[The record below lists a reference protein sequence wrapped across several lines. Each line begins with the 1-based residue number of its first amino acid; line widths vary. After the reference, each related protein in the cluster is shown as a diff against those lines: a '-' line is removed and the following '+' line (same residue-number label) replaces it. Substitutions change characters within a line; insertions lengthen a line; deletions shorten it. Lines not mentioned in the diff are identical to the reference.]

1 MREQLRQIKL
11 WKVIF
16 AAVGILLVGTGV
28 AFNARAAL
36 GNDPIGIIYDG
47 VRNAANLTAEQ
58 LGMTS
63 NIVNIVL
70 LVLVF
75 LADRHYVNLGT
86 FIYLIPYGFAVDL
99 GGKLYQA
106 LIPAQTQ
113 PFRILGAFI
122 GCLLLY
128 VGVAMFITMDMG
140 VDPFTGVVLVLR
152 DRLHMEYRKIKVIF
166 DLCMMVLGFVLGGK
180 LGVITILT
188 AITAGPCIQAFSGL
202 LKKFFESRGIDYE

>member
-99 GGKLYQA
+99 GRKLYQA
-106 LIPAQTQ
+106 LIPAQTL
-113 PFRILGAFI
+113 PFQILGAFI

-152 DRLHMEYRKIKVIF
+152 DRAPHGVPENQGNLRPVHDGTGLCAGRKTGCDYDPDGHHRGTLH
-166 DLCMMVLGFVLGGK
+166 
-180 LGVITILT
+180 
-188 AITAGPCIQAFSGL
+188 PGL
-202 LKKFFESRGIDYE
+202 LRPAQKIL

>member
-106 LIPAQTQ
+106 LIPAQTL
-113 PFRILGAFI
+113 PFQILGAFI

-128 VGVAMFITMDMG
+128 
-140 VDPFTGVVLVLR
+140 
-152 DRLHMEYRKIKVIF
+152 VIF

>member
-70 LVLVF
+70 LILVF

-99 GGKLYQA
+99 GGK
-106 LIPAQTQ
+106 
-113 PFRILGAFI
+113 GAFI

>member
-106 LIPAQTQ
+106 LIPAQTL
-113 PFRILGAFI
+113 PFQILG
-122 GCLLLY
+122 
-128 VGVAMFITMDMG
+128 
-140 VDPFTGVVLVLR
+140 
-152 DRLHMEYRKIKVIF
+152 
-166 DLCMMVLGFVLGGK
+166 
-180 LGVITILT
+180 
-188 AITAGPCIQAFSGL
+188 CIQAFSGL

>member
-99 GGKLYQA
+99 GY
-106 LIPAQTQ
+106 
-113 PFRILGAFI
+113 
-122 GCLLLY
+122 LL
-128 VGVAMFITMDMG
+128 
-140 VDPFTGVVLVLR
+140 
-152 DRLHMEYRKIKVIF
+152 H
-166 DLCMMVLGFVLGGK
+166 
-180 LGVITILT
+180 
-188 AITAGPCIQAFSGL
+188 
-202 LKKFFESRGIDYE
+202 

>member
-1 MREQLRQIKL
+1 M
-11 WKVIF
+11 
-16 AAVGILLVGTGV
+16 GILLVGTGV

-106 LIPAQTQ
+106 LIPAQTL
-113 PFRILGAFI
+113 PFQILGAFI

-152 DRLHMEYRKIKVIF
+152 DRLHMEYRKIKDNLRSVH
-166 DLCMMVLGFVLGGK
+166 DGTGLCAGRKTGCDHDPDGHHRGTLHPGVLRPAQK
-180 LGVITILT
+180 IL
-188 AITAGPCIQAFSGL
+188 
-202 LKKFFESRGIDYE
+202 

>member
-1 MREQLRQIKL
+1 
-11 WKVIF
+11 
-16 AAVGILLVGTGV
+16 
-28 AFNARAAL
+28 
-36 GNDPIGIIYDG
+36 
-47 VRNAANLTAEQ
+47 
-58 LGMTS
+58 MTS

-106 LIPAQTQ
+106 LIPAQTL
-113 PFRILGAFI
+113 PFQILGAFI

-140 VDPFTGVVLVLR
+140 VDPLPAWCSSFGTGSTWSTW
-152 DRLHMEYRKIKVIF
+152 KIKVIF

-188 AITAGPCIQAFSGL
+188 AITAGPCIQAFSGPAQKIL
-202 LKKFFESRGIDYE
+202 

>member
-1 MREQLRQIKL
+1 MRQWVSFWWEPAWLSTPGRP
-11 WKVIF
+11 
-16 AAVGILLVGTGV
+16 
-28 AFNARAAL
+28 L

-106 LIPAQTQ
+106 LIPAQTL
-113 PFRILGAFI
+113 PFQILGAFI

-128 VGVAMFITMDMG
+128 VVWQCLSPWIWVWIPSPAWCSSFGI
-140 VDPFTGVVLVLR
+140 
-152 DRLHMEYRKIKVIF
+152 RLHMEYRKIKVIF

-202 LKKFFESRGIDYE
+202 LKNSLKAGD

>member
-106 LIPAQTQ
+106 LIPAQTL
-113 PFRILGAFI
+113 PFQILGAFI

-140 VDPFTGVVLVLR
+140 VDPSPAWCSSFGTGSTWST
-152 DRLHMEYRKIKVIF
+152 
-166 DLCMMVLGFVLGGK
+166 GK
-180 LGVITILT
+180 
-188 AITAGPCIQAFSGL
+188 
-202 LKKFFESRGIDYE
+202 SR

>member
-36 GNDPIGIIYDG
+36 GNDPIG
-47 VRNAANLTAEQ
+47 
-58 LGMTS
+58 
-63 NIVNIVL
+63 NIVL

-106 LIPAQTQ
+106 LIPAQTL
-113 PFRILGAFI
+113 PFQILGAFI

>member
-106 LIPAQTQ
+106 LIPGPDAAV
-113 PFRILGAFI
+113 PDPGRFHRLSSLICGCGNVYHHGHGCGSLHRRGARPSGQAPHGVPENQGNLRPVHDGTGLCAGRKT
-122 GCLLLY
+122 GC
-128 VGVAMFITMDMG
+128 DH
-140 VDPFTGVVLVLR
+140 DPDGHHRGTLHPGVLR
-152 DRLHMEYRKIKVIF
+152 PAQKI
-166 DLCMMVLGFVLGGK
+166 L
-180 LGVITILT
+180 
-188 AITAGPCIQAFSGL
+188 
-202 LKKFFESRGIDYE
+202 